1 VTTTTQ
7 QQQKEGDPVANEYA
21 GEVIRYTPTT
31 GVAAGEAVAVGVI
44 VGVASRPIAA
54 NELGNLNVEGIFSIT
69 APAGVIAQ
77 GAKVSLY
84 QGQAVTGSTGV
95 GMGVA
100 AIAKASGDATV
111 SVLLIPGI

>member
-1 VTTTTQ
+1 
-7 QQQKEGDPVANEYA
+7 VAYEYA
-21 GEVIRYTPTT
+21 GNKIRYTPTT

-44 VGVASRPIAA
+44 VGVASRPIVA
-54 NELGNLNVEGIFSIT
+54 NELGNLDVAGIFSIT
-69 APAGVIAQ
+69 APTGVIAQ

>member
-1 VTTTTQ
+1 M
-7 QQQKEGDPVANEYA
+7 AYEYA
-21 GEVIRYTPTT
+21 GSKIRYTPTT

-44 VGVASRPIAA
+44 VGVASNPIAA
-54 NELGNLNVEGIFSIT
+54 NELGNLNVAGIFSIT
-69 APAGVIAQ
+69 APSGVIAQ

>member
-1 VTTTTQ
+1 MAFEY
-7 QQQKEGDPVANEYA
+7 EGDK
-21 GEVIRYTPTT
+21 IRYTPTT
-31 GVAAGEAVAVGVI
+31 GVAAGEAVAVGAI

>member
-1 VTTTTQ
+1 M
-7 QQQKEGDPVANEYA
+7 ANEFD
-21 GEVIRYTPTT
+21 GDVIQYTPTT
-31 GVAAGEAVAVGVI
+31 GVAAGDAVVVGSI

-84 QGQAVTGSTGV
+84 LNQAVTGTTGTA
-95 GMGVA
+95 MGFA
-100 AIAKASGDATV
+100 AKAKASGDATV
-111 SVLLIPGI
+111 SVLLCPGA